1 LTPDEADSTGVSVE
15 GEPAAEAHP
24 AANRHGSVESLQV
37 HLRSTTS
44 ETSSLPLAGLRV
56 VGFEQAVAAPLC
68 TRHLAD
74 LGADVIKVERRGEG
88 DFARYYDSV
97 IHGESTWF
105 TWLNRGKR
113 SITLDLKN
121 TKGIEI
127 AHKLVERA
135 DVVVQNF
142 APGAFDR
149 LGLDVAS
156 LHAKHPRLVACSIT
170 GYGEDGPYRDRRAYD
185 LLLQAETG
193 VVSVTGTPEQPSKV
207 GVSVVDLSSGLYA
220 FSSVLAALYRRANTG
235 EGAAIRVSLFD
246 SIMEWMTPLALMGKH
261 GPLPKRAGARHA
273 SIVPYGPYNV
283 ANGRQVVIAI
293 QNEREWVRLCNEVFE
308 HPELATDERFS
319 RNELRLRNRAE
330 LEPLIDEYLSG
341 FTVEEA
347 EARFE
352 RASIPYSRLN
362 DVSEVFAHPQVL
374 ERDRLMSID
383 VGGGNTAEYLRAP
396 FNIEDVRE
404 AGAAVPGVGEH
415 TDEVLRGLGYG
426 DAEIVS
432 LHEEGAV

>member
-1 LTPDEADSTGVSVE
+1 LATRRSPSSPSCSFNLRAPPFGGTPK
-15 GEPAAEAHP
+15 AATPVKSRQSSIKETA
-24 AANRHGSVESLQV
+24 
-37 HLRSTTS
+37 S

-74 LGADVIKVERRGEG
+74 LGADVVKIERRGEG

-97 IHGESTWF
+97 IHGSSTWF

-113 SITLDLKN
+113 SLTLDLKN
-121 TKGIEI
+121 EKGIEI

-156 LHAKHPRLVACSIT
+156 LHAKYPRLVACSIT

-193 VVSVTGTPEQPSKV
+193 VVSVTGTADDPAKV

-220 FSSVLAALYRRANTG
+220 FSSILAALYRREQTG
-235 EGAAIRVSLFD
+235 EGAAIRASLFD
-246 SIMEWMTPLALMGKH
+246 SIMEWMSPLALMAKY
-261 GPLPKRAGARHA
+261 GPKPKRAGARHA

-293 QNEREWVRLCNEVFE
+293 QNEREWLRLCNDVLE
-308 HPELATDERFS
+308 HPELAVDERFN
-319 RNELRLRNRAE
+319 RNELRLKNRTQ
-330 LEPLIDEYLSG
+330 LEPLIDEYLSR
-341 FTVEEA
+341 FSVEEA

-362 DVSEVFAHPQVL
+362 DVAEVFDHPQVL
-374 ERDRLMSID
+374 ERDRLLDIET
-383 VGGGNTAEYLRAP
+383 GGGTTEFLRAP
-396 FNIEDVRE
+396 FNIEGVE
-404 AGAAVPGVGEH
+404 EPGAAVPTIGQH
-415 TDEVLRGLGYG
+415 NAEVLRELGYSE
-426 DAEIVS
+426 DAIDS
-432 LHEEGAV
+432 LVRGGAV